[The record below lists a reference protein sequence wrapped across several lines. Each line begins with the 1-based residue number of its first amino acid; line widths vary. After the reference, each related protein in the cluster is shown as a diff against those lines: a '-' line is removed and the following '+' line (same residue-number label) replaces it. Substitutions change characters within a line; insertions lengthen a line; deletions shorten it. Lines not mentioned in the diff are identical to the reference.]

1 MKHLPPLD
9 DMPQTGSRRVMP
21 PPTPAMVNVRAYW
34 QGLCRGQPVPFRSQ
48 IDPAQI
54 TSVLDRAF
62 VLERRRS
69 ELARF
74 RVAGSQLC
82 TAMGMD
88 LRGMP
93 MISLFDPSERRRCSD
108 WLDHILSQPAT
119 GEMTLTAG
127 DAAVQARMLVLP
139 LRSDMGQIDR
149 MLGCLEITSNAIEHP
164 GLYRIGDLATTPIP
178 RPPRADVAEETRA
191 PCPEGFADPAAR
203 FAARS
208 GRNRPAYLRVVK

>member
-1 MKHLPPLD
+1 
-9 DMPQTGSRRVMP
+9 
-21 PPTPAMVNVRAYW
+21 
-34 QGLCRGQPVPFRSQ
+34 
-48 IDPAQI
+48 
-54 TSVLDRAF
+54 VLDRAF

-127 DAAVQARMLVLP
+127 DATVQARMLVLP

-149 MLGCLEITSNAIEHP
+149 MLGCLEITFNAIEHP

-178 RPPRADVAEETRA
+178 RPPRADVAEETHT

-203 FAARS
+203 FAARRD
-208 GRNRPAYLRVVK
+208 RNRPAYLRVVK

>member
-1 MKHLPPLD
+1 
-9 DMPQTGSRRVMP
+9 
-21 PPTPAMVNVRAYW
+21 
-34 QGLCRGQPVPFRSQ
+34 
-48 IDPAQI
+48 
-54 TSVLDRAF
+54 VLDRAF

-74 RVAGSQLC
+74 LVAGSQLC

-127 DAAVQARMLVLP
+127 DAVVQARMLVLP

-149 MLGCLEITSNAIEHP
+149 MLGCLELTSNAIEHP
-164 GLYRIGDLATTPIP
+164 GLYRIGDLATTQIP
-178 RPPRADVAEETRA
+178 RPPRADVAEETHA

>member
-21 PPTPAMVNVRAYW
+21 PPTPAMVDVRAYW

-93 MISLFDPSERRRCSD
+93 MIS
-108 WLDHILSQPAT
+108 
-119 GEMTLTAG
+119 
-127 DAAVQARMLVLP
+127 
-139 LRSDMGQIDR
+139 
-149 MLGCLEITSNAIEHP
+149 
-164 GLYRIGDLATTPIP
+164 
-178 RPPRADVAEETRA
+178 
-191 PCPEGFADPAAR
+191 
-203 FAARS
+203 
-208 GRNRPAYLRVVK
+208 